1 MDKERV
7 LVAEH
12 DPTFLERVA
21 RRLKQMGMRVDGAQD
36 GKTALEKLESRRY
49 DLLVLDIA
57 MPVIGGLEILRMAK
71 DSDPHLPVIVTTFKG
86 SVEWA
91 RQAIQGG
98 ATSYLVRPFEDMT
111 AFDKAV
117 AEALRQ
123 APSSQPQRPDPVKPS
138 STHFDPSERILS
150 KRVSLLLRRHEELV
164 EVLERLPVG
173 VLELDERGGMIS
185 CNRVARN
192 WLANESSGQ
201 RNPIQEFLELLRT
214 TGEESSNEVEIDG
227 QWLRLTA
234 SQLPTKDGNERTMV
248 VIQDQ
253 MEIAVA
259 APAEVRAYSMP
270 KLDLGSVKVM
280 QFKRGLAQRARAL
293 PVALFRLAARLARFL
308 FQQARR
314 VPTLVSH
321 VNHRVRSRHSA
332 DEKARVQQRLYEL
345 FGAVN
350 HEALID
356 MEPAVAVRLAS
367 LSASPQPPSTHAA
380 GRSATAAASYRA
392 PFARPNLHPS
402 R

>member
-12 DPTFLERVA
+12 DPTFLEVVA
-21 RRLKQMGMRVDGAQD
+21 RRLKRMGMRVDGAAD
-36 GKTALEKLESRRY
+36 GKTALEKLERRRY
-49 DLLVLDIA
+49 DLLVLDVA
-57 MPVIGGLEILRMAK
+57 MPVIGGLEILRLAK
-71 DSDPHLPVIVTTFKG
+71 DIDPNMPVMITTFEG
-86 SVEWA
+86 SIEWA
-91 RQAIQGG
+91 QQAIEAG

-123 APSSQPQRPDPVKPS
+123 EPSSQPQRPDPVKPS

-173 VLELDERGGMIS
+173 VLELDDRGGMIS

-201 RNPIQEFLELLRT
+201 RNPIQEFLEQLRA
-214 TGEESSNEVEIDG
+214 TGDESSNEVEIDG

-248 VIQDQ
+248 VIEDQ
-253 MEIAVA
+253 PETAVA

-280 QFKRGLAQRARAL
+280 QFKRGLAQHGRAL
-293 PVALFRLAARLARFL
+293 PVVIFRLVAKLAQVL
-308 FQQARR
+308 FDQARR
-314 VPTLVSH
+314 IPALLW
-321 VNHRVRSRHSA
+321 RVGRRIRSRHYA
-332 DEKARVQQRLYEL
+332 EERARIQQRLSEL
-345 FGAVN
+345 FVAVN
-350 HEALID
+350 EEVLRD
-356 MEPAVAVRLAS
+356 MEPAVAVRLSTLSVLPRPAAGHAAS
-367 LSASPQPPSTHAA
+367 RGATASASYH
-380 GRSATAAASYRA
+380 A
-392 PFARPNLHPS
+392 PFTQSYLRPS